1 MACPVPPASAPRP
14 ALEVADIVRACGA
27 QYRATHR
34 LSIQQQRVLRA
45 IESCRTAALGGHAAV
60 CDHCGALEISFNS
73 CLMGSTFLWGVR
85 PNSIVGL
92 SSIFA
97 DLTMQPMLSDSP

>member
-1 MACPVPPASAPRP
+1 M
-14 ALEVADIVRACGA
+14 ADIVRACGA

-60 CDHCGALEISFNS
+60 CDHCGALEVSFNS
-73 CLMGSTFLWGVR
+73 CRNRHCPKCQTLAKQRWVENSARSYCLCPIFTSCSRCLTRLICWRR
-85 PNSIVGL
+85 PTL
-92 SSIFA
+92 S
-97 DLTMQPMLSDSP
+97 